1 MTTHF
6 NHMDPFNAVI
16 VGAGNR
22 TAGPELAAG
31 RRSSVY
37 LNIEKLCEPQKVR
50 VAAEHNK
57 RTRYFCSA
65 EVAGKRGD
73 DCRSNEVLWG
83 PATAE
88 MVAGLARALMLSQG
102 VKKVRKNGVRAIEIM
117 LSMSLDHGIDD
128 RSFYIDSMN
137 WFADRLGG
145 RENIL
150 SADVHRDEAND
161 HVHLLFLP
169 LVGGRMIGSELLG
182 GRSKFRGLRS
192 DFDREVC
199 RRHGVSLLIKNH
211 LSRAEKVGA
220 SKAAIE
226 ALEKK
231 GDAVLQSPIW
241 PVVRNHIKIQPDP
254 YLEPLGLDPT
264 AFRTPRKLRTVAAIM
279 TSKGKG
285 PAKEERCSS

>member
-1 MTTHF
+1 MVE
-6 NHMDPFNAVI
+6 DAEYSNAD
-16 VGAGNR
+16 
-22 TAGPELAAG
+22 AG
-31 RRSSVY
+31 RRRSVF
-37 LNIEKLCEPQKVR
+37 LNIEKLTEPQKVR

-57 RTRYFCSA
+57 RTRYFCPPDDVEKRSIGC
-65 EVAGKRGD
+65 GK
-73 DCRSNEVLWG
+73 NEVLFG

-88 MVAGLARALMLSQG
+88 MVADRARTLMLAQG
-102 VKKVRKNGVRAIEIM
+102 ITKARKNGVRAIEVM
-117 LSMSLDHGIDD
+117 LSMSLNHGIND

-161 HVHLLFLP
+161 HVHILLLP

-192 DFDREVC
+192 DFHRDVC
-199 RRHGVSLLIKNH
+199 RHHGVSLLIKNH

-220 SKAAIE
+220 SKAAID
-226 ALEKK
+226 ALRRM

-241 PVVRNHIKIQPDP
+241 PVVRNHINLQPDP

-264 AFRTPRKLRTVAAIM
+264 TYRIPRKRRTLAAIM

-285 PAKEERCSS
+285 SVKEERCSS